1 MSEQIREQ
9 VSAFLDGELP
19 SSPVSPAKVGD
30 RLRAKLLW
38 LVREPLT
45 LDKSYLLKIGA
56 KTTPAIVRAVTARI
70 EIETGLAAPLLAA
83 DETLAFNAIG
93 EAELTLELG
102 RRLRSVQ

>member
-1 MSEQIREQ
+1 M
-9 VSAFLDGELP
+9 
-19 SSPVSPAKVGD
+19 
-30 RLRAKLLW
+30 RAKLLW

-45 LDKSYLLKIGA
+45 LGKSYLLKIGA
-56 KTTPAIVRAVTARI
+56 KTTPASVKAVTARI